1 MSDNITF
8 RGAILK
14 HFDVRQGKEGGDV
27 FCRINFSADW
37 SEQVRDKMEWEPVP
51 DSITECKLT
60 GSLLATHLILTPGD
74 KALSQHQLQF
84 DVTSVEDFQV
94 VSLKDDEGDVRGRE
108 LRFVVRTPSEA
119 EGFLGQYIRRVGR
132 HAGALKVVYVK
143 QEKLDLG
150 EGKPEKEDDEPS
162 LATSI
167 NDECPF
173 GSDDGPCISC
183 NNRIPFEDED
193 RLRHVNG
200 MACCRGGSDTAT
212 LASAREAAGGTTDAL
227 KKRRGRPRKD
237 APVAGNPT
245 PEERAALDAETASLD
260 LADDG
265 EGAAAVN

>member
-1 MSDNITF
+1 MAENITF

-37 SEQVRDKMEWEPVP
+37 SEQVRDKMEWEAVP

-60 GSLLATHLILTPGD
+60 GSLLGTHLVLTPGD
-74 KALSQHQLQF
+74 KQLKQHELQF
-84 DVTSVEDFQV
+84 DITSVEDFQV

-132 HAGALKVVYVK
+132 HAGALKVSYAK
-143 QEKLDLG
+143 QDKLDLG
-150 EGKPEKEDDEPS
+150 EADAPKQ
-162 LATSI
+162 
-167 NDECPF
+167 
-173 GSDDGPCISC
+173 SDDDSFEEMIFGPEDGDCISC
-183 NNRIPFEDED
+183 NNRIPFEEES
-193 RLRHVNG
+193 RITHVNG
-200 MACCRGGSDTAT
+200 SKCKRVSEPT

-237 APVAGNPT
+237 ETVPLPT
-245 PEERAALDAETASLD
+245 AEERAALDSLD
-260 LADDG
+260 PTDDG
-265 EGAAAVN
+265 SDAGVVN